1 MPLVAVAEPM
11 GLQKRH
17 VICLIRAGLA
27 RWIGMGSVGDLGVLA
42 RLHMRLRVRF
52 PSCYRGCAC
61 QEKFECSEGQNSG
74 VVLNSGVFLGS
85 VSISKLYRF

>member
-1 MPLVAVAEPM
+1 
-11 GLQKRH
+11 
-17 VICLIRAGLA
+17 
-27 RWIGMGSVGDLGVLA
+27 MGSVGDLGVLA

-85 VSISKLYRF
+85 VSKAVSPNSTDSRNMVGLGRRRRAKKSISQ